1 MGLREQVN
9 AHALR
14 WIEEGKTVVL
24 AAASKAMFDLYEKTQ
39 LRNLNVAAF
48 CDINPEGKVPPVNIP
63 VLPYSEIERIKPDA
77 ILIFSPA
84 YSTEI
89 YFQQKHWREENI
101 EIVVLGEFL

>member
-1 MGLREQVN
+1 M
-9 AHALR
+9 
-14 WIEEGKTVVL
+14 
-24 AAASKAMFDLYEKTQ
+24 
-39 LRNLNVAAF
+39 
-48 CDINPEGKVPPVNIP
+48 
-63 VLPYSEIERIKPDA
+63 KPDA